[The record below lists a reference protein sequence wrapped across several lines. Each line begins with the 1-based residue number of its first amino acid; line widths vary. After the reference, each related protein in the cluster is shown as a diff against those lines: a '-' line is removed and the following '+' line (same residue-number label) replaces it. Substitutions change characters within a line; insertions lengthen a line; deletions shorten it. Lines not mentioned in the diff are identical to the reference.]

1 MEKPVHFSRHALQQ
15 MIERGA
21 TDDEVL
27 EAIRSD
33 EQVSAKRG
41 RLGYR
46 KNFQYERLW
55 GGRYYPNKSLS
66 EKLEPFRL
74 RRDRRACRRVIR
86 IGSKTWKSD
95 GLVYGRAGCA
105 PSSPRRRASRLP
117 AATSVAR
124 RRAET
129 TLSHKVRRSDT
140 RNSHATRCAKSLSAC
155 NLFACGVIAVHAAG
169 LFG

>member
-27 EAIRSD
+27 EAIRSG

-55 GGRYYPNKSLS
+55 GGRYYPIKQVLAIVVEESQ
-66 EKLEPFRL
+66 
-74 RRDRRACRRVIR
+74 
-86 IGSKTWKSD
+86 T
-95 GLVYGRAGCA
+95 LVVVTVY
-105 PSSPRRRASRLP
+105 
-117 AATSVAR
+117 T
-124 RRAET
+124 
-129 TLSHKVRRSDT
+129 
-140 RNSHATRCAKSLSAC
+140 
-155 NLFACGVIAVHAAG
+155 FY
-169 LFG
+169 F